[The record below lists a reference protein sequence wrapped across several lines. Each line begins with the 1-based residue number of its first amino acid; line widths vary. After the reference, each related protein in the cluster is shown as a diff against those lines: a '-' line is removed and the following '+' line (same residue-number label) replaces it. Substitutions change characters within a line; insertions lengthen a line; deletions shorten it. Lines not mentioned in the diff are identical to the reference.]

1 MITSGTQE
9 PMSEKRP
16 EPTGTYLLNPETAR
30 HRRNRDYLFDK
41 GGAAAS
47 LRYFGEGGYNPKD
60 PQPFPKPQSKLIDY
74 VSPEAQNL
82 AIQNGEVQLLPGF
95 LKGSIISPVL
105 AYVDAYF
112 NGKGDEDDMI
122 ELNEKTYADFNRLMY
137 KMFLEK
143 RIPGQVEYPV
153 PSFEDVQ
160 AVLNKNQNR
169 ALLAQ
174 KWTQLG
180 PQKPQLTERNK
191 VHLLGV

>member
-1 MITSGTQE
+1 
-9 PMSEKRP
+9 MSEKRP
-16 EPTGTYLLNPETAR
+16 EATGTYLINPETAR
-30 HRRNRDYLFDK
+30 ARRNRDYITK
-41 GGAAAS
+41 YEGGKEAQ
-47 LRYFGEGGYNPKD
+47 LRYFGEGGFQGKPFEKPK
-60 PQPFPKPQSKLIDY
+60 SKLIDY

-82 AIQNGEVQLLPGF
+82 AIQDGKVQLLPGF
-95 LKGSIISPVL
+95 IKGSIISPVL